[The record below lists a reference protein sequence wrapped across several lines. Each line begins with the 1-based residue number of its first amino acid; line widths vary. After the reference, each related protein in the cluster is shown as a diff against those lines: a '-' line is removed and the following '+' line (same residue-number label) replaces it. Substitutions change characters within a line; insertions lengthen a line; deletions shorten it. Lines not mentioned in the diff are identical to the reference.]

1 MKIPQWMKQVRRGFI
16 TDLNAHEVTPSLFPV
31 AVWTLVGST
40 AAIGNSPTDG
50 LKGAAIFF
58 AGSFIYSCLIAYGRP
73 ERHDRR
79 AQRRARNLLPRED

>member
-1 MKIPQWMKQVRRGFI
+1 MRIPQWMKQVRRGFI
-16 TDLNAHEVTPSLFPV
+16 TDLNAHEVPPSPFPV

-40 AAIGNSPTDG
+40 AAIGNSPTAG

-58 AGSFIYSCLIAYGRP
+58 AGSFFYSCLIAYGRA

-79 AQRRARNLLPRED
+79 AQRRAQNLLPRED